1 VTTNDYVPVDCAT
14 HSELERLAL
23 RRVAVTV
30 DYRADGD
37 AGERIDGV
45 VVDLETRDGAEHL
58 LLDTRDGPRRLRL
71 DRLRGIFTGGR
82 CIMSRQ

>member
-1 VTTNDYVPVDCAT
+1 MTNDYVPIDCAT

-23 RRVAVTV
+23 GRATVTV
-30 DYRADGD
+30 DYRGDGD
-37 AGERIDGV
+37 GGERIEGV

-58 LLDTRDGPRRLRL
+58 VLQTREGARRLRL

-82 CIMSRQ
+82 RIMSRQ